1 MKQEIS
7 EVELFYQDVSD
18 LLGIESNYRYDVYSV
33 GGKYRTRWN
42 NRKPGNGRF
51 EGYGIIRFFGPTV
64 IHVAITKPVLF
75 SGIFESKEEV
85 LRVLKKTLDEANL
98 VQV

>member
-1 MKQEIS
+1 MEKEIT
-7 EVELFYQDVSD
+7 EVESFYQDVSD
-18 LLGIESNYRYDVYSV
+18 LLGIPNSYEYNRFTV
-33 GGKYRTRWN
+33 GGKYLTRWN

-75 SGIFESKEEV
+75 SGIFDSKEEV
-85 LRVLKKTLDEANL
+85 LRVLKKTLDEANQA
-98 VQV
+98 QV

>member
-1 MKQEIS
+1 MEKEIS

-18 LLGIESNYRYDVYSV
+18 LLGIENNYRYDAYTV

-51 EGYGIIRFFGPTV
+51 EGYGLIRFFGPDV
-64 IHVAITKPVLF
+64 IHVAINNPV
-75 SGIFESKEEV
+75 SINRIFNSKADV
-85 LRVLKKTLDEANL
+85 LAALKKALDDFRAES
-98 VQV
+98 